1 MWINISYGTFAVKQ
15 IWLNGKGIL
24 CLLESQLG
32 INWKLSIM
40 LQYIVL
46 LLTYWYSARKVLYL
60 QTNDLIMDFRLSSK
74 LSNNEFG
81 YQMSCK
87 YISLKMNLYADK
99 NVYALKYLKTIINTF
114 YSYFYWDP
122 IALIPFSVQLNY
134 SSSTTLYLKVFT
146 FLYFFCWLVLIL
158 LWFI

>member
-87 YISLKMNLYADK
+87 YISFEMNLYADK